1 MVSTLIYVHIYILFL
16 ANFVAGGK
24 VDRQALEM
32 SLKEKFKISKEFMEP
47 IITLFVRF
55 ELAIPL
61 NKHILLIPSL
71 LQSRKVKF
79 SMQSCN
85 FPRKR
90 TGSQDSTCSSFRFN
104 NSLELKSKSDSL
116 RSNFGYDTN
125 RQRSST
131 GCMSAVVHTTID
143 KQIKLVFTG
152 MCYRRVFGADHIP
165 ANFWPRLIARFLSS
179 VESYQKII
187 CNNCFPNIRCENFVD
202 GSGSIGA
209 LKCEWSYGKNYVIF
223 TLGNN
228 DILRINGLYHGH
240 DGSRRVRISISD
252 TVNIVGQMQVYHGN
266 AGFKPINLNDGF
278 EVTIPDYIVHSGSDP
293 NNLVHQSELMS
304 AQILSHV
311 LETIDEVLKDWFEGL
326 LERGIYSD
334 RYLTHFIPCP
344 FCFGDDDIK
353 DFVDSDESD
362 DSHCDEVSIPP
373 TNNGKPVGFSV
384 QYCLSQA
391 RISNYVD
398 CPNHSDCRKP
408 NHSDC
413 GKPNH
418 SDCGKP
424 NHSDCGKLMLKYLAP
439 DLVSSIIDS
448 LLKNI

>member
-1 MVSTLIYVHIYILFL
+1 M
-16 ANFVAGGK
+16 NGGK
-24 VDRQALEM
+24 VDRQALER

-47 IITLFVRF
+47 IITLFIRF

-61 NKHILLIPSL
+61 NKNILLIPSL

-79 SMQSCN
+79 SIQSCT

-90 TGSQDSTCSSFRFN
+90 TDSQDSAYSSFRFN
-104 NSLELKSKSDSL
+104 NSLELRSKSDSL

-131 GCMSAVVHTTID
+131 SGMSAVVYVTID
-143 KQIKLVFTG
+143 KQIKLLYTG

-179 VESYQKII
+179 IESYQKII
-187 CNNCFPNIRCENFVD
+187 CNNCFSDIRCENFVD

-223 TLGNN
+223 TLGDR
-228 DILRINGLYHGH
+228 DILRINGLYHYH
-240 DGSRRVRISISD
+240 DGSRRARISMSD
-252 TVNIVGQMQVYHGN
+252 TVRTVGQMLVYHGN
-266 AGFKPINLNDGF
+266 AGFMPINLNDGF
-278 EVTIPDYIVHSGSDP
+278 EVTIPDYVVNSGPDS

-334 RYLTHFIPCP
+334 KYLTHFIPCP
-344 FCFGDDDIK
+344 YCFGDTEQK
-353 DFVDSDESD
+353 DVVNSDESD
-362 DSHCDEVSIPP
+362 DSPCDEVSIPL

-391 RISNYVD
+391 RKSKYVD
-398 CPNHSDCRKP
+398 CPNHS
-408 NHSDC
+408 NH
-413 GKPNH
+413 
-418 SDCGKP
+418 
-424 NHSDCGKLMLKYLAP
+424 GKLLLKYLAP
-439 DLVSSIIDS
+439 DLVSSKAVYCIVGFFKVLVFREYPIFSFS
-448 LLKNI
+448 LFYFHEWPFQMVHIYLVLFFVFA